1 MSKRRRLNRSSS
13 KKYFSRTAG
22 GNHVHP
28 KNMFTGVQS
37 SGPMRGGIR
46 L

>member
-1 MSKRRRLNRSSS
+1 MAKRSKMSRRSSR
-13 KKYFSRTAG
+13 KNFSRGSKTKG
-22 GNHVHP
+22 
-28 KNMFTGVQS
+28 KNYS

>member
-1 MSKRRRLNRSSS
+1 MKKRSKLSRKKSRKNFRSGNGVKS
-13 KKYFSRTAG
+13 K
-22 GNHVHP
+22 N
-28 KNMFTGVQS
+28 FT